1 MKKYILILSWVMTS
15 FCYAQNEAY
24 TVMAKSDGSLVIPD
38 KSTFFEKNVKVF
50 QQDFRIF
57 VDTTPSPENS
67 TMEIGVITIAS
78 PFYYKDSA
86 GKVKRLVDRNGDE
99 ITTYTPSFK
108 HYQIRWWTD
117 CEVKVIDKWGNL
129 VYFTSTIALSNKQ
142 VQMLH
147 PDFCDSTPIIY
158 AWFNEYENS
167 TGGCWGRKDQHTN
180 FDASIGESIG
190 SAITG
195 IWIYPSIDSTDK
207 RRIPIFTGANVYSMQ
222 AVVWGTY
229 VREVFNNPE
238 NTILVWRQTL
248 SSGEYFNG
256 NKLWRPARLEY
267 YGDFKEVK

>member
-1 MKKYILILSWVMTS
+1 
-15 FCYAQNEAY
+15 
-24 TVMAKSDGSLVIPD
+24 MAKSDGSLVIPD

-57 VDTTPSPENS
+57 VDTTPSADSN
-67 TMEIGVITIAS
+67 TMTTGTITIS
-78 PFYYKDSA
+78 NPFYYKNSS
-86 GKVKRLVDRNGDE
+86 GKVERTVNSTGDAM
-99 ITTYTPSFK
+99 TYYSPWYK
-108 HYQIRWWTD
+108 YYQLCWWTD

-147 PDFCDSTPIIY
+147 PDLCDSTPKIF
-158 AWFNEYENS
+158 AWVAVAENDN
-167 TGGCWGRKDQHTN
+167 GGCWGQRKELTN
-180 FDASIGESIG
+180 FNSSIGATFGDSI
-190 SAITG
+190 SG
-195 IWIYPSIDSTDK
+195 IWIYPDVSSTAK

-229 VREVFNNPE
+229 VREVFNNPD
-238 NTILVWRQTL
+238 NTILVWRQTK
-248 SSGEYFNG
+248 SVGELYND

>member
-1 MKKYILILSWVMTS
+1 MIRVLCFLVFSFGVLFGADSVMVDKTGKLL
-15 FCYAQNEAY
+15 Y
-24 TVMAKSDGSLVIPD
+24 PD
-38 KSTFFEKNVKVF
+38 KATFFEKNVKAF

-57 VDTTPSPENS
+57 VDTTPSPQENYMQYGTTTVYS
-67 TMEIGVITIAS
+67 NPFFYRNSNNTITQTVSSAGTS
-78 PFYYKDSA
+78 LTSYTSRFQYYKMC
-86 GKVKRLVDRNGDE
+86 
-99 ITTYTPSFK
+99 
-108 HYQIRWWTD
+108 WWTD

-147 PDFCDSTPIIY
+147 PDLCDSTPIIY

-167 TGGCWGRKDQHTN
+167 TGGCWGRKVQHTN
-180 FDASIGESIG
+180 FDASIGASIG

-195 IWIYPSIDSTDK
+195 IWIYPSIDSTEK
-207 RRIPIFTGANVYSMQ
+207 RNIPIYTGKNAYAYKS
-222 AVVWGTY
+222 VVWGEY

-238 NTILVWRQTL
+238 NTILVWMQTL